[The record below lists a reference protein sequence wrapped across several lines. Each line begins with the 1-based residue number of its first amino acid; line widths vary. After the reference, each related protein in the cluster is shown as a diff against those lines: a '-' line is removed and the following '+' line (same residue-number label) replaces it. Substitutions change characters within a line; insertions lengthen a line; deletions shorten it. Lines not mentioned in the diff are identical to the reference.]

1 MPGPYIHTK
10 QPPGFSTNPGG
21 FVDKLLRL
29 LDFLLRVGGGLSGGV
44 LCGSSQLPQT
54 EHGGA
59 GRGQR
64 VRVVQALHVR
74 EGAQQT
80 AGTKVV
86 VLGGGQLLAQGSRTD
101 RQLGATNFN
110 WLGDL
115 VGAQTRQIG
124 RDINKYVFQMF
135 NDTNV
140 QLTATLDVS
149 SKTTV
154 ASLVKT
160 AADNDINPADAIVV
174 LGPADFYKVLA
185 QLDASAYGGTE
196 AIREGYIPGIF
207 GFYGMVCSTFL
218 VSGVKGVIVSRD
230 AVGIASRYI

>member
-1 MPGPYIHTK
+1 MPGPCIHTK

-21 FVDKLLRL
+21 FVDKIFRL

-44 LCGSSQLPQT
+44 LRGSSQLPQA

-101 RQLGATNFN
+101 RQLGAQHVGVLAALQ
-110 WLGDL
+110 LGQGQLQLLL
-115 VGAQTRQIG
+115 VQDRVGGHGAGAQHG
-124 RDINKYVFQMF
+124 G
-135 NDTNV
+135 
-140 QLTATLDVS
+140 QL
-149 SKTTV
+149 V
-154 ASLVKT
+154 A
-160 AADNDINPADAIVV
+160 
-174 LGPADFYKVLA
+174 GHA
-185 QLDASAYGGTE
+185 QLGAQLVNFAQVLVQANGRSGGGRNVHNKQNQQHNVHDQHDVE
-196 AIREGYIPGIF
+196 RHRAGAAG
-207 GFYGMVCSTFL
+207 
-218 VSGVKGVIVSRD
+218 
-230 AVGIASRYI
+230 

>member
-1 MPGPYIHTK
+1 MPGPCIHTK

-21 FVDKLLRL
+21 FVDKILGL

-44 LCGSSQLPQT
+44 LRGSSQIPQA

-101 RQLGATNFN
+101 RQLGAQH
-110 WLGDL
+110 
-115 VGAQTRQIG
+115 VG
-124 RDINKYVFQMF
+124 
-135 NDTNV
+135 
-140 QLTATLDVS
+140 
-149 SKTTV
+149 
-154 ASLVKT
+154 
-160 AADNDINPADAIVV
+160 
-174 LGPADFYKVLA
+174 VLA
-185 QLDASAYGGTE
+185 ALQLG
-196 AIREGYIPGIF
+196 
-207 GFYGMVCSTFL
+207 
-218 VSGVKGVIVSRD
+218 
-230 AVGIASRYI
+230 